1 MGTETTIQQVV
12 YPQQIKE
19 SQEKLLNS
27 LFGVT
32 DPTTGAYTPGLVDQS
47 TTVPEQQVQG
57 FTDEQ
62 KQAFNLAKQGIGGFQ
77 PYLQSGL
84 GQQFGAAGTLGQGIQ
99 SLQGMNFDPSNVSQ
113 FMDPYQQNVTQEAL
127 KEIDRQSQMAE
138 NQLSGKAVQAGA
150 FGGSRF
156 GLQQSEL
163 ARNTA
168 DLKSRR
174 IFEDLSRNYQQAQ
187 ASKNATNQQMMQQ
200 GQIFGQLSNQQ
211 SGIGSNIANLGQ
223 AQQQL
228 AAGDVSSLAGIG
240 GLKQQ
245 LGQNML
251 NVDTAN
257 QAAATQLPFNTASF
271 ASNILAQQ
279 APFGGTQQQTISP
292 FAQTNPYA
300 QAFGAIGSLTSPG
313 QGGLSSLIG

>member
-1 MGTETTIQQVV
+1 MGTDTTIQQVE
-12 YPQQIKE
+12 YPQQIQE

-32 DPTTGAYTPGLVDQS
+32 DPSTGAYTPGLVDQA
-47 TTVPEQQVQG
+47 TTVPQQQVQG
-57 FTDEQ
+57 FTDPQ
-62 KQAFNLAKQGIGGFQ
+62 KQAFNLAQQGIGGFE
-77 PYLQSGL
+77 PYLQSGV
-84 GQQFGAAGTLGQGIQ
+84 GQVFGAAGTAGQGVQ
-99 SLQGMNFDPSNVSQ
+99 SLQGMNFDPSNVSK

-174 IFEDLSRNYQQAQ
+174 IFEDLSRNFQQAQ
-187 ASKNATNQQMMQQ
+187 AANNASNQQRMQQ
-200 GQIFGQLSNQQ
+200 GQVFGQLANQQ
-211 SGIGSNIANLGQ
+211 AGIGGNIANLGG
-223 AQQQL
+223 AQQKL
-228 AAGDVSSLAGIG
+228 AMGDVQSLMGIG
-240 GLKQQ
+240 SLQQQ
-245 LGQNML
+245 LGQNIA
-251 NVDTAN
+251 NVNTAN
-257 QAAATQLPFNTASF
+257 QAASAQLPFNTASF

-300 QAFGAIGSLTSPG
+300 QAFGAVGSLTG
-313 QGGLSSLIG
+313 QGGLSSLMV

>member
-1 MGTETTIQQVV
+1 MGTDTTIQQVE
-12 YPQQIKE
+12 YPQQIQE

-32 DPTTGAYTPGLVDQS
+32 DPSTGAYTPGLVDQA
-47 TTVPEQQVQG
+47 TTVPQQQVQG
-57 FTDEQ
+57 FTQPQQD
-62 KQAFNLAKQGIGGFQ
+62 AFALAQQGIGGFQ

-84 GQQFGAAGTLGQGIQ
+84 GQQFGAAGTLGQGVQ
-99 SLQGMNFDPSNVSQ
+99 SLQGMNFDPSNVSK

-174 IFEDLSRNYQQAQ
+174 IFEDLSRNFQQASAANN
-187 ASKNATNQQMMQQ
+187 ASNQQRMQQ
-200 GQIFGQLSNQQ
+200 GQVFGQLANQQ
-211 SGIGSNIANLGQ
+211 AGIGGNIANLGG
-223 AQQQL
+223 AQQKL
-228 AAGDVSSLAGIG
+228 AMGDVQSLMGIG
-240 GLKQQ
+240 SLQQQ
-245 LGQNML
+245 LGQNIA
-251 NVDTAN
+251 NVNTAN
-257 QAAATQLPFNTASF
+257 QAASAQLPFNTASF

-300 QAFGAIGSLTSPG
+300 QAFGAVSSLTNPG

>member
-1 MGTETTIQQVV
+1 MGTETTIQQVQ
-12 YPQQIKE
+12 YPQQIQQ
-19 SQEKLLNS
+19 SQEQLLNS

-32 DPTTGAYTPGLVDQS
+32 DPDTGVYTPGLIDQQ
-47 TTVPEQQVQG
+47 TQVPQQQVQG
-57 FTDEQ
+57 FTGPQ
-62 KQAFNLAKQGIGGFQ
+62 QAAFNLAQQGIGGFQ

-84 GQQFGAAGTLGQGIQ
+84 GQQFGAAGTLGQGVQ
-99 SLQGMNFDPSNVSQ
+99 SLQGMNFDPSNVSK

-174 IFEDLSRNYQQAQ
+174 IFEDLSKNYQQAQ
-187 ASKNATNQQMMQQ
+187 AANNAANQQMMQQ
-200 GQIFGQLSNQQ
+200 GQVFGQLANQQ
-211 SGIGSNIANLGQ
+211 SGIGGNIANLGGQ
-223 AQQQL
+223 QQQL
-228 AAGDVSSLAGIG
+228 AMGDVQSLMGIG
-240 GLKQQ
+240 SLQQQ
-245 LGQNML
+245 LGQNIL
-251 NVDTAN
+251 NTNTAN
-257 QAAATQLPFNTASF
+257 LAAQQALPFNTTSF

-292 FAQTNPYA
+292 YAQTNPYA
-300 QAFGAIGSLTSPG
+300 QAFGAVNSMTG
-313 QGGLSSLIG
+313 QGGLGSLIG

>member
-32 DPTTGAYTPGLVDQS
+32 DPSTGVYTPGLIDKQ
-47 TTVPEQQVQG
+47 TQVPEQKVQG
-57 FTDEQ
+57 FTQPQ
-62 KQAFNLAKQGIGGFQ
+62 KDAFTLAQQGIGGFQ
-77 PYLQSGL
+77 PYLQAGL
-84 GQQFGAAGTLGQGIQ
+84 GQQFGAAGTLGQGVQ
-99 SLQGMNFDPSNVSQ
+99 ALGGMDFDPSNIDQ
-113 FMDPYQQNVTQEAL
+113 FRDPYQKYVTDEAL
-127 KEIDRQSQMAE
+127 KEIDRQSQMAS
-138 NQLSGKAVQAGA
+138 NQLAGKAVQAGA

-168 DLKSRR
+168 DLRSRR
-174 IFEDLSRNYQQAQ
+174 IFEDMSRNFQQAQ
-187 ASKNATNQQMMQQ
+187 AAKNAANQQMMQQ
-200 GQIFGQLSNQQ
+200 GQVFGQLANQQ
-211 SGIGSNIANLGQ
+211 SGIGGNIANLGQ

-228 AAGDVSSLAGIG
+228 AMGDVQSLMGIG
-240 GLKQQ
+240 SLQQQ
-245 LGQNML
+245 LGQNIA
-251 NVDTAN
+251 NVNTAN
-257 QAAATQLPFNTASF
+257 QAAAAQLPFNTASF

-300 QAFGAIGSLTSPG
+300 QAFGAVGSLTNPG
-313 QGGLSSLIG
+313 QGGLASLI